1 MLTVLVVRGVTL
13 PGASDGILFFV
24 SPDWSK
30 LADPDVSTTKLN
42 ICLDTDPPSE
52 GRPSP
57 PQKADPPQK
66 AEPLSGHVVMDA
78 RKRGRGGKV

>member
-42 ICLDTDPPSE
+42 IWLDADPPSE

-57 PQKADPPQK
+57 PQKA
-66 AEPLSGHVVMDA
+66 EHHSGHVVMDA
-78 RKRGRGGKV
+78 GNRGRGRQV